1 MSAALRDKAIQIPLQ
16 NKDRI
21 RAALLRE
28 MITALIAQGVQGG
41 NQNGNV

>member
-1 MSAALRDKAIQIPLQ
+1 MGAGLRDKAIQIPLQ

-28 MITALIAQGVQGG
+28 MMTALIAHGVQGG
-41 NQNGNV
+41 KSNGNV